1 MTHTAVR
8 IAAAL
13 ALAASTLT
21 PALAQ
26 SSDGAWLVRARAV
39 YLDAANKDSVDVT
52 DVSIN
57 NKWLPEVDISYF
69 FTPNI
74 AAELILTY
82 PQKHNVKLNG
92 DVIGSLRHLPPTL
105 TAQYHFMPNDT
116 AIRPYVGV
124 GLNYTNFSS
133 VSLPNLG
140 GAIGQLNVKRSSFG
154 WALQAGMDVPLT
166 KNWSLNVDVKKVQ
179 IRAEVQAQDG
189 SEVDTLKVDPL
200 LIGVGLGYRF

>member
-1 MTHTAVR
+1 MNKTLRAVA
-8 IAAAL
+8 IAAL
-13 ALAASTLT
+13 SVAALT
-21 PALAQ
+21 PAMAQ
-26 SSDGAWLVRARAV
+26 ESPWQVRVRAV
-39 YLDAANKDSVDVT
+39 NLDPANKNSTPVADLAVNAKL
-52 DVSIN
+52 I
-57 NKWLPEVDISYF
+57 PEVDISYF

-82 PQKHNVKLNG
+82 PQKHNVKSG
-92 DVIGSLRHLPPTL
+92 DTVLGSLRHLPPTL
-105 TAQYHFMPNDT
+105 TVQYHFMPNDT
-116 AIRPYVGV
+116 AIRPYVGAGV
-124 GLNYTNFSS
+124 NYTNFSS
-133 VSLPNLG
+133 VNLPNLG